1 MDIKLFKG
9 KRPAVVAGMIAT
21 AGLGVALTA
30 APAVAAADEL
40 PQGGQAPAVEQGA
53 DGAAQGQ
60 QGGQPGGEVQT
71 DGGAQPGGEQQGGG
85 TQSVEGGQPG
95 GEQGD
100 PEQPGDG
107 TGSAAQPG
115 DGQTDGGDQQGDG
128 NQTVEGTQPGGET
141 QEGEGGQPGG
151 DSAADGGTQADEG
164 GQPGA
169 PAESNGV
176 LSNEIM
182 TVEDVDGQADA
193 GLPAVGWTGDSYWD
207 GTTDEHG
214 NAVQYTG
221 WVVDDHAGAGLQ
233 RYFVENGAVVV
244 DKVFQQVLAGVE
256 SWFYAQEDGIILR
269 GVGYKDGSPLIADND
284 GRLAEGWVV
293 TDRFGQGLQR
303 YWFIDGEL
311 ADEGVHSTGGG
322 SWTYVT
328 DQGYVLRGKKDNGRG
343 RVYLADND
351 GNLAALGADGCSS
364 GWLVTAE
371 YDGGLQRYYIDGGA
385 HAAVSGYFNVD
396 ASGAL
401 HDEGGPGES
410 YFGLGGEGYVLR
422 GVGRGVR
429 SDWLYADN
437 DGVLARDE
445 WVVTDRF
452 GQGLQRYW
460 FDGTTIAGEGLYDTG
475 GGVWTYVTDRGYVLR
490 GKKDNGRGRVYL
502 ADNDGRLVSGDGYF
516 WLVTGLYDGGALQRY
531 YIDGEA
537 HAAVSGFFT
546 AELAGRQGS
555 FFAHGTTGYIMRGTT
570 PWGSTMLI
578 ADNDGFMVG
587 SQGVSLTAD
596 HSNGEDYRG
605 AWLVTDEYA
614 GNLQRYFITE
624 AYSDSTGKYYGAL
637 IGKFAIGENAE
648 GDPIEYYGRNDTGY
662 VVRGSYRA
670 PDGTYY
676 YANNDGVLDNFVML
690 DGGQLTDVGRRIW
703 DAIMNK
709 SSNTQYLIAV
719 DRIACRTV
727 VFQGSAGNWKPIYD
741 WGCATGNPKY
751 NSGNGTIVGEFQI
764 GGQPGSWADHRWTG
778 AAGENYAYDNSHYR
792 TENWVGQ
799 GVTYF
804 TGFILNCGFHSTA
817 GNHSDP
823 SQLGQRISHGCI
835 RLLEKNAQWIFH
847 NAGLGTKVIILPDNY

>member
-1 MDIKLFKG
+1 MEIKLFKG

-53 DGAAQGQ
+53 AQGQ
-60 QGGQPGGEVQT
+60 QGGQPGGEAQT

-85 TQSVEGGQPG
+85 TQSDEGGQTG
-95 GEQGD
+95 GEQGG

-115 DGQTDGGDQQGDG
+115 GGQAGGGQQGDG
-128 NQTVEGTQPGGET
+128 AQTQPGGEA
-141 QEGEGGQPGG
+141 QEGEGGQPG
-151 DSAADGGTQADEG
+151 DGIVSVE
-164 GQPGA
+164 PGV

-193 GLPAVGWTGDSYWD
+193 GLPAIGWTGDSYWD
-207 GTTDEHG
+207 GTTDETG
-214 NAVQYTG
+214 AAVQYTG
-221 WVVDDHAGAGLQ
+221 WVVDDHAGAGMQ

-256 SWFYAQEDGIILR
+256 SWFYAQEDGTILR

-311 ADEGVHSTGGG
+311 ASEGVHSTCGGR
-322 SWTYVT
+322 WTYVT
-328 DQGYVLRGKKDNGRG
+328 DQGYVLRGKKDNGAG

-351 GNLAALGADGCSS
+351 GRLATLGADGNGS
-364 GWLVTAE
+364 GWLVTDK

-396 ASGAL
+396 ASGRL
-401 HDEGGPGES
+401 QPEGGAGES

-422 GVGRGVR
+422 GTGRGVR
-429 SDWLYADN
+429 NDWLVADN
-437 DGVLARDE
+437 DGKLAKNE
-445 WVVTDRF
+445 WVVTSAF

-460 FDGTTIAGEGLYDTG
+460 FDGTATIAKEGLYNTG
-475 GGVWTYVTDRGYVLR
+475 GGWWTYVTDQGFVLR
-490 GKKDNGRGRVYL
+490 GKKDNGWGRIYL
-502 ADNDGRLVSGDGYF
+502 ADNDGRLVSGDGDF
-516 WLVTGLYDGGALQRY
+516 WIVTGLYDGGALQRY
-531 YIDGEA
+531 YIDGDA
-537 HAAVSGFFT
+537 HAAYSGFFT
-546 AELAGRQGS
+546 AELAGKTGT
-555 FFAHGTTGYIMRGTT
+555 FFGRAGTGIVLRGAMV
-570 PWGSTMLI
+570 WGNTMLI

-587 SQGVSLTAD
+587 SQGTSLIAD
-596 HSNGEDYRG
+596 HANGKDYQG
-605 AWLVTDEYA
+605 NWLITDEYA
-614 GNLQRYFITE
+614 GGFQRYFITE
-624 AYSDSTGKYYGAL
+624 AYSDDTGDYFGAL
-637 IGKFAIGENAE
+637 IGKFAIGKNAE
-648 GDPIEYYGRNDTGY
+648 GEPIEYYGRNDTGY

-703 DAIMNK
+703 DSIMNK

-835 RLLEKNAQWIFH
+835 RLLEKNAQWIFY